1 MNHLFVLGTLKRG
14 FPLHHHLE
22 GAIFEGAWET
32 VERFPLIVAGK
43 WFAPMLL
50 NEPGQGKRILGE
62 LYSVSTDTL
71 ARLDKVESI
80 GEPGNYRLEVE
91 INAGPEITV
100 AYAYFKSRDLASPI
114 YSGYL
119 SSYED
124 TRFIPQWKRGS
135 A

>member
-22 GAIFEGAWET
+22 GARFEGVWKT
-32 VERFPLIVAGK
+32 IERFPLIVAGK

-50 NEPGQGKRILGE
+50 YEPGEGKRILGE

-80 GEPGNYRLEVE
+80 GEPGNYRIEVE
-91 INAGPEITV
+91 INAGSETKV
-100 AYAYFKSRDLASPI
+100 AHAYFKSRCLAIASDDL
-114 YSGYL
+114 
-119 SSYED
+119 
-124 TRFIPQWKRGS
+124 R
-135 A
+135 